1 MKPINAP
8 RIASLDVVRGLIMV
22 LMALDHARDFFHID
36 AFRFAPEDLQ
46 QSNLALFFTRWI
58 THLCAPLFLLL
69 AGISI
74 SLYQEKKD
82 TAATSSYVFFRG
94 LWMVFLELTIVQFAW
109 QFTIH
114 TNHILGAVIWVIG
127 WSMVLMAVFV
137 YLPKILSGIIAL
149 LILVLHNILDTI
161 AFDQSIA
168 TKVGWSFLHVA
179 AKTSINDQFFVFI
192 LYPLLPAFAVMLLGY
207 FMGAWYSNN
216 FPSQKRLNRLL
227 LAGILCLS
235 FFILLRFADG
245 YGDMKQFAPQQT
257 ASQSIISFFNVSKY
271 PFSLHYCL
279 ATLGIGF
286 VLLAFAEK
294 VQGRISSALAT
305 FGQVPMFYY
314 ILHLYF
320 FHILSVILF
329 TYTNPEST
337 EQWMPFGH
345 RISIGYP
352 LIVVYV
358 IWCASCVLFYF
369 LCKRYGVYKKTYR
382 NLFTKLI

>member
-1 MKPINAP
+1 MKSINTP

-114 TNHILGAVIWVIG
+114 TSHILGAVIWVIG

-137 YLPKILSGIIAL
+137 YLPKRLSGILAL
-149 LILVLHNILDTI
+149 LILVLHNTLD
-161 AFDQSIA
+161 AVVFDQSTFA
-168 TKVGWSFLHVA
+168 KLSWSFLHVA
-179 AKTSINDQFFVFI
+179 AKTSITDQFFVFI
-192 LYPLLPAFAVMLLGY
+192 LYPLLPAFALMLLGY
-207 FMGAWYSNN
+207 FMGSWYSKN
-216 FPSQKRLNRLL
+216 FPASKRFNYLL
-227 LAGILCLS
+227 IAGISCLAL
-235 FFILLRFADG
+235 FVLLRSTG
-245 YGDMKQFAPQQT
+245 SYGDMKQFAEQQT
-257 ASQSIISFFNVSKY
+257 NTQSIISFFNVSKY

-294 VQGRISSALAT
+294 VQGLISKVLAT

-320 FHILSVILF
+320 FHTLSVILF
-329 TYTNPEST
+329 TLTNPESN

-345 RISIGYP
+345 RNSIGYS
-352 LIVVYV
+352 LGVVYA
-358 IWCASCVLFYF
+358 IWMVSCIVFFF
-369 LCKRYGVYKKTYR
+369 LCRRYGAYKKTHH

>member
-1 MKPINAP
+1 MKTISAP

-46 QSNLALFFTRWI
+46 ESNLTLFFTRWI

-74 SLYQEKKD
+74 SLYQEKKN
-82 TAATSSYVFFRG
+82 AREASSYVFFRG
-94 LWMVFLELTIVQFAW
+94 LWMVFLELTLIQFAW
-109 QFTIH
+109 HFTIH

-137 YLPKILSGIIAL
+137 YLPKWLAGTIAL
-149 LILVLHNILDTI
+149 LILVLHNTLDTLV
-161 AFDQSIA
+161 FDQSVVSKL
-168 TKVGWSFLHVA
+168 TWSFLHVA
-179 AKTSINDQFFVFI
+179 SKTALNEQFFVFI
-192 LYPLLPAFAVMLLGY
+192 LYPLLPAFSTMLLGY
-207 FMGAWYSNN
+207 FMGGWYSRN
-216 FPSQKRLNRLL
+216 FPAQKRIQYLL
-227 LAGILCLS
+227 LAGISCV
-235 FFILLRFADG
+235 ILFAILRFTHS
-245 YGDMKQFAPQQT
+245 YGDMKQFAFQAT
-257 ASQSIISFFNVSKY
+257 TTQSIISFFNISKY
-271 PFSLHYCL
+271 PFSLHYSL

-286 VLLAFAEK
+286 ILLALAEK
-294 VQGRISSALAT
+294 IQGWFSYVLAT

-320 FHILSVILF
+320 FHLLSVLLF
-329 TYTNPEST
+329 TLTNPESN

-345 RISIGYP
+345 RTSIGYS
-352 LIVVYV
+352 LAVVYAV
-358 IWCASCVLFYF
+358 WISSCMLFFF
-369 LCKRYGVYKKTYR
+369 LCKRYGVYKKAHR